1 MIQHY
6 ADPLKHDNIDII
18 CLKMYILLELRYRVY
33 TINFKHSVE
42 IRPLKSYSD
51 LDLEATMLNMEII
64 SAIFVYYNILKTVI
78 MMLLSVKRAP

>member
-1 MIQHY
+1 MIH
-6 ADPLKHDNIDII
+6 
-18 CLKMYILLELRYRVY
+18 

-51 LDLEATMLNMEII
+51 LDLEATMLNIEII

-78 MMLLSVKRAP
+78 MMLLSVKLGLHLMEPLKSKVIQLYFCHF